1 MISVYSNNHKVAY
14 GIQHFILDTPDDLL
28 KLNDKIRFPGST
40 AFIISTSQYYMLNSE
55 KEWVE
60 VNLFNGNSSGSNSGN
75 EDDDNYDGGDI
86 ENSQD
91 FGDIE
96 G

>member
-1 MISVYSNNHKVAY
+1 
-14 GIQHFILDTPDDLL
+14 
-28 KLNDKIRFPGST
+28 
-40 AFIISTSQYYMLNSE
+40 MLNSE
-55 KEWVE
+55 KEWIE

-86 ENSQD
+86 ENNED